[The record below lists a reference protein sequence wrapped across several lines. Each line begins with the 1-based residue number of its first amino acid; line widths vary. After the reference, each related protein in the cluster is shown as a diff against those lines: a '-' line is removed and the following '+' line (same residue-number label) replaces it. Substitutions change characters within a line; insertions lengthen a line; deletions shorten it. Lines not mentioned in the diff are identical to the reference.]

1 MSGNYR
7 MGTSN
12 WHESLKQERQ
22 RIEIESDFMFHLY
35 RDIIL
40 DNIKH
45 QATTPSA
52 EPEDSSHLEVVPRK
66 HLKVV
71 EKALEIPVVMSAYA
85 GFNNIVNRAVEKVTA
100 AVDKIDTLA
109 CEGIDQLTEKVP
121 VLKEPTPEFLES
133 SKDTAS
139 SYVTAAADYMTSF
152 SVVKSALKIAESGLD
167 NLEEAVKFTGD
178 KLSNTT
184 NIIQSSSSDTK
195 PAATRDKAKKASV
208 VGALAE
214 VTGLSLILDALGLG
228 SSKDD
233 EEGIDENEVVDEET
247 ELKRETS
254 VNQLSTRSRLSKSIL
269 PVARLFERML
279 PNFTYGA

>member
-12 WHESLKQERQ
+12 WHESLKQDRQ

-52 EPEDSSHLEVVPRK
+52 EPEEPPNLEVVPRK

-71 EKALEIPVVMSAYA
+71 EKALEIPVVMSAYS

-100 AVDKIDTLA
+100 AVDKIDSLA

-139 SYVTAAADYMTSF
+139 SYATAAADYMTSF
-152 SVVKSALKIAESGLD
+152 SVVQSALKIAESGLD
-167 NLEEAVKFTGD
+167 NLEEAVKFTGE

-184 NIIQSSSSDTK
+184 NIIHSSGDRK
-195 PAATRDKAKKASV
+195 PAATRDKVKKASV

-214 VTGLSLILDALGLG
+214 VTGLSLIFDALGLG

-233 EEGIDENEVVDEET
+233 EGIDESDLEDEET
-247 ELKRETS
+247 EVKIETS
-254 VNQLSTRSRLSKSIL
+254 VNQLSTRSRLRWPIL
-269 PVARLFERML
+269 PVVRLFERML
-279 PNFTYGA
+279 PNFTFGA